1 MRQNG
6 NDFLLS
12 VTVKVK
18 KIDFFFVF
26 RTFLFTKNLFNKVN
40 SVELTYI
47 KSLKFLKFTSSHER
61 QFILSRPDLKFKQPD
76 GP

>member
-6 NDFLLS
+6 NDFLLL

-26 RTFLFTKNLFNKVN
+26 RTFFTKNLFNKVN